1 MSPLITPT
9 ATLFHFSTGRF
20 LLCFMSCPT
29 NPFLENPDLCVK
41 HQHLKTSC
49 SLYITSQDRPP
60 NNLRTHERRETLVTF
75 TTKEQDF
82 NRLQKGAAGRKQRL
96 CAEWKARVKL
106 NVLMQSQKSSQSSQ
120 SGFHSSKCTSGR
132 NKSLMQIMMCTSLIW
147 RKKPSTNNSF
157 TQHHRPSVHVSTRP
171 AACVHGLNHKRMKWR
186 DCWTV
191 SYAQI
196 SPRHQILWTSITQPL
211 HDIYSH

>member
-1 MSPLITPT
+1 
-9 ATLFHFSTGRF
+9 
-20 LLCFMSCPT
+20 
-29 NPFLENPDLCVK
+29 
-41 HQHLKTSC
+41 
-49 SLYITSQDRPP
+49 
-60 NNLRTHERRETLVTF
+60 
-75 TTKEQDF
+75 
-82 NRLQKGAAGRKQRL
+82 
-96 CAEWKARVKL
+96 
-106 NVLMQSQKSSQSSQ
+106 MQSQKSSQSSQ

-171 AACVHGLNHKRMKWR
+171 AACVHGLNHKSLKWR
-186 DCWTV
+186 DCWTM

-211 HDIYSH
+211 HDIYSHWCVRSFAFALAIQTTLSADTQHCGYTPEYLKKKKRAFLKGAYPLNKTD

>member
-1 MSPLITPT
+1 
-9 ATLFHFSTGRF
+9 
-20 LLCFMSCPT
+20 
-29 NPFLENPDLCVK
+29 
-41 HQHLKTSC
+41 
-49 SLYITSQDRPP
+49 
-60 NNLRTHERRETLVTF
+60 
-75 TTKEQDF
+75 
-82 NRLQKGAAGRKQRL
+82 
-96 CAEWKARVKL
+96 
-106 NVLMQSQKSSQSSQ
+106 MQSQKSSQSSQ

-171 AACVHGLNHKRMKWR
+171 AACVHGLNHKRLKWR

-211 HDIYSH
+211 HDIYSHWCVRSFAFALALQTMLSADTQHCGYTPEYLKKELFSRELIHLTKLIYYNYYLIFCYFIVSLFISVSCHCHVILLPNEWGHIVFFCRGVVKTCWLS